1 MNDFVAQKAR
11 IAVVEDDPYMRDLL
25 VDYLNQSY
33 AIDVFENPK
42 MFVDQY
48 KQGALTY
55 SLIITDY
62 NMPEMTGE
70 GLIKSLKNS
79 SAQMPPI
86 LIISAAG
93 EMNSLFALRLG
104 AGAFLRKPFKLS
116 DLASSVQNLV
126 KSGSSD
132 RDSGSLISKRVLG

>member
-1 MNDFVAQKAR
+1 MNAAVIEKAR

-25 VDYLNQSY
+25 VDYLDASY
-33 AIDVFENPK
+33 EIDVFENPK
-42 MFVDQY
+42 AFLDKF
-48 KQGALTY
+48 KQDIPSY
-55 SLIITDY
+55 SLIVTDY

-70 GLIKSLKNS
+70 ALIKSLKLL
-79 SAQMPPI
+79 SAQVPPI

-116 DLASSVQNLV
+116 DLALAVQNLV
-126 KSGSSD
+126 KPESD
-132 RDSGSLISKRVLG
+132 CGSGSLISKRV